1 MPKKKT
7 AATKTPAAGTPAAGT
22 KSPPKKAAAKKAVTP
37 AKLLS
42 DSEIGST
49 AGNVWC
55 YLSDNGPTSLAALK
69 KNLPDSNDFIIAAI
83 GWLAREDKLD
93 FQPTGRTL
101 KIALK

>member
-7 AATKTPAAGTPAAGT
+7 AAAKTPGAGPKPA
-22 KSPPKKAAAKKAVTP
+22 PKKAAAKKAATP

-42 DSEIGST
+42 EAEIGST
-49 AGNVWC
+49 AGNVWA
-55 YLSDNGPTSLAALK
+55 YLNDNGPTSLAALK

-93 FQPTGRTL
+93 FQPSGRTFKVTL
-101 KIALK
+101 K